1 MEAFSPA
8 GPRRA
13 ALAAALAAAV
23 ALAFGAPEVVRRSF
37 DPPAGAPDPTP
48 AGISARA
55 LAALPPGLSDAEK
68 AQALARWVVAHATND
83 PRRKTPGEPLP
94 LQGLCGARSALF
106 VALARAAGLRAE
118 RVNLYD
124 FPRPGAGH
132 SCAQVFWNGGWHFF
146 DVTYAGVFTRDGE
159 VLSLEAIR
167 ADPAGAV
174 SGMTVFEGGLDRD
187 AEGRPVDN
195 RGRMREVWTAGTIR
209 RVGATGVPGSDE
221 PVPLTVRW
229 DLARGPRALAAADPA
244 ALDRRGAAAGITQ
257 QLGSLLGAGP
267 QRFVPRLELDGAE
280 PGEALALRLSFA
292 RASRAGIALAAA
304 AEAATVE
311 HGASLVTTAAMTA
324 PGRHDWTIVLR
335 PTGPRFAL
343 TLAPPPAGARIE
355 LVSAEWLAPR

>member
-13 ALAAALAAAV
+13 AFAAALVAAV

-37 DPPAGAPDPTP
+37 EPPAGTPDPTP
-48 AGISARA
+48 AGLSARA
-55 LAALPPGLSDAEK
+55 RAALPPGLPDAEK
-68 AQALARWVVAHATND
+68 AHALARWVVAHATND
-83 PRRKTPGEPLP
+83 PRRKSPGEPLP
-94 LQGLCGARSALF
+94 LHGLCGTRSAHF

-146 DVTYAGVFTRDGE
+146 DVTYAGVFARDGE
-159 VLSLEAIR
+159 VLSLEGIR

-174 SGMTVFEGGLDRD
+174 AGMAVFEGGLDRD
-187 AEGRPVDN
+187 ADGRPVDN
-195 RGRMREVWTAGTIR
+195 RERMRAVWTAEAIR
-209 RVGATGVPGSDE
+209 RIGAAGVPGNAE

-244 ALDRRGAAAGITQ
+244 GLDRRGAAAGITH

-267 QRFVPRLELDGAE
+267 QRFAPRLELDGVE

-292 RASRAGIALAAA
+292 RANRAGIALAAA
-304 AEAATVE
+304 AEGATLE
-311 HGASLVTTAAMTA
+311 RGANLVTTAAMTA
-324 PGRHDWTIVLR
+324 PGRHDWTIVVR
-335 PTGPRFAL
+335 PRGPRFVL
-343 TLAPPPAGARIE
+343 TLAPPPAGGRID
-355 LVSAEWLAPR
+355 LISAEWLAPR